1 MPAFTDRMAT
11 VRLAVDREWG
21 ESFLFVPRAVG
32 LDVNGPSAADA
43 TRTSRVVTARW
54 SDKTE
59 PLNVADAYDQRS
71 DKRPGVSGSRT
82 TIFLSRQDA
91 AAGEPELWVRHGD
104 RLVRQSDGTI
114 YSIATAVPSGRLRIR
129 CDCNRVA

>member
-1 MPAFTDRMAT
+1 MSAFTDRMAT

-21 ESFLFVPRAVG
+21 EPFLFVPRAVG
-32 LDVNGPSAADA
+32 IDVNGPAGPDA

-59 PLNVADAYDQRS
+59 AVNVPDAYDQRS

-82 TIFLSRQDA
+82 TIYLSRQDA
-91 AAGEPELWVRHGD
+91 AVGEPELWVRHKD
-104 RLVRQSDGTI
+104 RLVRESDGSI
-114 YSIATAVPSGRLRIR
+114 YSIVTAVPSGRLRIR
-129 CDCNRVA
+129 CDCNLVA